1 MTGIMQTLLNIT
13 LQPDGTPLVT
23 SDFFSIEV
31 KKTEKLKQW
40 AKGPV
45 RLEDC
50 ESNHPTLKENLIQW
64 RREKA
69 KELKLS
75 AFIIL
80 TNRTLLTISDAAP
93 LSAEELLAIRGV
105 GNILYERYGEDI
117 LRIVEE
123 SLTQEELG
131 L

>member
-1 MTGIMQTLLNIT
+1 MQTLLNIT

-31 KKTEKLKQW
+31 K
-40 AKGPV
+40 
-45 RLEDC
+45 
-50 ESNHPTLKENLIQW
+50 I
-64 RREKA
+64 
-69 KELKLS
+69 
-75 AFIIL
+75 
-80 TNRTLLTISDAAP
+80 
-93 LSAEELLAIRGV
+93 LAIRGF